1 MANEEQI
8 IDDELV
14 PGVSINSKK
23 TTEWQDPSGEYPLG
37 PYSQI
42 QSTNKAATGGK
53 INTLFYGGGDEGVSL
68 NLKKA
73 KGSQYPL
80 NQVRETR
87 SGHVTEYD
95 DTPGS
100 ERILIK
106 HRTGSG
112 VECRADGTVIVSS
125 KANKIE
131 VSGGDQT
138 VIIEGDGQISY
149 KGNMTLNV
157 SGNLDFNVG
166 GNYNLKVAGDKVE
179 TIDGSFKQRIYR
191 NKDVM
196 TLKNEITNT
205 IGNRTDFVFGDQT
218 MITKGFLHEYIQKE
232 VHRFGGEKIYT
243 TAEDEYIISSPN
255 INITASNLS
264 VLGDSGTI
272 GGENIVMYNYNMYTG
287 HSITSGDTISTNTAI
302 VTERT
307 TSKEFVGSLTGNA
320 DTATEAGKAG
330 TAGVLGASG
339 SAGTKVTGSPTAVD
353 PKATALPTPTLI
365 TDLLANPEN
374 KQVKDMEIDEFDSV
388 QNGWDKTFDYGGVAF
403 RPLTTGEV
411 RSKIR
416 DPNNYAN
423 QKFIGAQVAE
433 GKLSPSYAIIAPP
446 SVKRTYAKGKS
457 IRGSVPIGNSSV
469 GSSKR
474 VKG

>member
-272 GGENIVMYNYNMYTG
+272 GGENIVNYYYTSYG
-287 HSITSGDTISTNTAI
+287 VSSTNTAG
-302 VTERT
+302 VTAPTFHGDLQGTALEA
-307 TSKEFVGSLTGNA
+307 VNA
-320 DTATEAGKAG
+320 NKAATAALGAAAPGGYSASNTATDT
-330 TAGVLGASG
+330 TATV
-339 SAGTKVTGSPTAVD
+339 KPTD
-353 PKATALPTPTLI
+353 TLI
-365 TDLLANPEN
+365 TDLLSNPEN

>member
-1 MANEEQI
+1 MSTEQI
-8 IDDELV
+8 IDDEIV
-14 PGVSINSKK
+14 PGIQINSRK
-23 TTEWQDPSGEYPLG
+23 TSEWEDVSGEYPKKE
-37 PYSQI
+37 YESI
-42 QSTNKAATGGK
+42 QSTNKASMGGN
-53 INTLFYGGGDEGVSL
+53 INTLFYGGGDEGISL
-68 NLKKA
+68 NLRPV

-80 NQVRETR
+80 NQVRETT

-95 DTPGS
+95 DTPGN

-112 VECRADGTVIVSS
+112 VECRSDGTVIVSS

-131 VSGGDQT
+131 VCGGDQT

-157 SGNLDFNVG
+157 SGDLDFNVG
-166 GNYNLKVAGDKVE
+166 GNYNLKVAGDKIE
-179 TIDGSFKQRIYR
+179 TIDGSLKQRIYR

-218 MITKGFLHEYIQKE
+218 LITKGFLHEYIQKE
-232 VHRFGGEKIYT
+232 IHRFGGEKIYT
-243 TAEDEYIISSPN
+243 TAEDEFIISSPN

-264 VLGDSGTI
+264 VLGDSGTV

-302 VTERT
+302 VSERT

-330 TAGVLGASG
+330 TAGALGPSG
-339 SAGTKVTGSPTAVD
+339 SAGTKVTADPTAVD
-353 PKATALPTPTLI
+353 PKATQLPTPTLI

-374 KQVKDMEIDEFDSV
+374 KQVKDMEIDQFDSI
-388 QNGWDKTFDYGGVAF
+388 QNGWDKTFDYGGVAN
-403 RPLTTGEV
+403 RPLSTGEV
-411 RSKIR
+411 RSKMR

-423 QKFIGAQVAE
+423 ALFIGAQVAE
-433 GKLSPSYAIIAPP
+433 GKLSPSYGIVAPP
-446 SVKRTYAKGKS
+446 SIKRTYAKGKS
-457 IRGSVPIGNSSV
+457 FRGETPIGNSSK
-469 GSSKR
+469 GAAKR
-474 VKG
+474 VKI